1 MECPRLPCRLFCL
14 TVVVALTSAGPL
26 LPTSTSPLTRT
37 PDGDGTNT
45 GTPTS
50 GVESGN
56 SSSNSSQHDSPTN
69 LTSTP
74 PPVNSHTT
82 TSSPPRLTRCRY
94 DLTEHVRNENF
105 EVDGENLPML
115 MKQYLV
121 DKSES
126 RCYFTRRD
134 LESVM
139 DPSATSDAIVAFAV
153 GCLNPQGTD
162 VVFMED
168 DEAEELDASSRPA
181 TSGNSS
187 VPSETGSE
195 EQRTGNMSSPY
206 RWYPHAISYLQ
217 TIYCRINLKAVD
229 ILANMSELRVLTVI
243 ANRAWNLSEVVEK
256 PELCRAFRNV
266 VALGILRD
274 WTTSTYLPH
283 LALCADYLH
292 NLVEM
297 DFTNDSLTSFPQVLH
312 TAIPNLRALEMGDN
326 NLTAPVDFPWPPGF
340 ATLPRNMS
348 RTYQFNIHY
357 NFDNSF
363 DMQPNLFRRVYLLNG
378 NRITNLTHFQ
388 FHSDFQYISIERN
401 GLKEIAA
408 DVFDNVPSL
417 QFLSLAH
424 NDLELL
430 PENVF
435 ARLVNL
441 RRLDLQGNKLVSL
454 PTPVFSTVRKL
465 ELLDLGHNHLQ
476 VIQEGLFTRLQELTR
491 VSLKNNQIVE
501 VRKEAF
507 TTHAVKLKQLEL
519 QHNPLRTF
527 PVIVLLLRGL
537 LHTYLDYTNIQV
549 LDFVDISSQTTLSVL
564 ADALK
569 NPTTGEFVNVR
580 ENPDFQKIISLKNSQ
595 LRSVALYNES
605 RETTGIFLLVIQHF
619 TIQLDGSPLAC
630 DCHIL
635 NVTHTLQEW
644 KENKILTGNEAC
656 LEGWQC
662 AWPSELSGKPVA
674 VLRDEETY
682 CPLKEEDGGG
692 QSSCPEGC
700 ECYVRTKVH
709 TVIVDCQSGGLTS
722 LPETVPD
729 RTQELWLQNNT
740 IQSLERRPYLTHLT
754 SLKLTSNN
762 VKDLPMDVLLQMPD
776 LKVLHLDDNW
786 LTDLKP
792 DFARLEQ
799 LKEVRLAGNPFRCD
813 CTTLWLKGW
822 ILEHQRV
829 LEDWPAIKCTT
840 EEDDGHVFT
849 SVPDQQF
856 VCKVPATLS
865 QLALPVAVPVTF
877 AFLLLTLAVLTF
889 LQRRRLK
896 VLLYI
901 HTGYHPFDRDP
912 PDHQALYDVTVVCDV
927 AARAWVLRHVIETLE
942 EEEAD
947 GGTRYKVFFYSRDAF
962 LGFTTSENVR
972 HCVRNSKR
980 MVVALGAG
988 WARDELL
995 VTAVHEAL
1003 AKCLK
1008 DMPHFL
1014 TVLLHHLLVKDID
1027 DSVSKEL
1034 HHYVHRGRY
1043 ISTEDKH
1050 FAKRLL
1056 YEMPHVKATRKKE
1069 KKAHPEKVAAKRP
1082 KKYTKDKDP
1091 GPIPMCD
1098 IVAVAENEE
1107 NMQVEEVGRNRDSVG
1122 EGEGVYVRQVSEHEV
1137 DVDLRQSGAEQYNI
1151 AIMDRQHHNQQPPAG
1166 DNNDDESDE
1175 DNNAYAA
1182 AEDVADDRHND
1193 GDMNDNE
1200 APHHHHHHHPA
1211 GLENQVSVES
1221 ARSQQPRSIFVWY
1234 AQDDLPFVLKNIVE
1248 PLERRG
1254 HACILEDRDF
1264 LPGAAIQE
1272 NIVQAVESSTRC
1284 ILVLSDRTGGNDW
1297 FHFTFHVAFD
1307 RHLQA
1312 RDHRVALVS
1321 REGMEVGRFPDEVQQ
1336 VIRSSC
1342 LLSEGDPWF
1351 WKRLNTFVHL
1361 DQAEL

>member
-45 GTPTS
+45 GTPIS

-56 SSSNSSQHDSPTN
+56 SSSSSSQHNSPTN
-69 LTSTP
+69 LTSRP

-94 DLTEHVRNENF
+94 DLTEYADNTYY
-105 EVDGENLPML
+105 EVDGESLPLLLKLYQMA
-115 MKQYLV
+115 QN
-121 DKSES
+121 ES
-126 RCYFTRRD
+126 RCYLSRRD
-134 LESVM
+134 LESMM
-139 DPSATSDAIVAFAV
+139 DPSATSDAIVAFLMY
-153 GCLNPQGTD
+153 CPNPQGTD
-162 VVFMED
+162 VAFMED
-168 DEAEELDASSRPA
+168 YEAADLDASSRPA

-187 VPSETGSE
+187 LPSGTGSK
-195 EQRTGNMSSPY
+195 EQRAGNTSSPF
-206 RWYPHAISYLQ
+206 RWYPHAMSYFL
-217 TIYCRINLKAVD
+217 TADCRVNLKAVD
-229 ILANMSELRVLTVI
+229 IVANMSELRWLVLS
-243 ANRAWNLSEVVEK
+243 ANKAWNLSEMVEK

-266 VALGILRD
+266 VALVIMRD

-283 LALCADYLH
+283 LALCENYLH
-292 NLVEM
+292 SLVELHL
-297 DFTNDSLTSFPQVLH
+297 TNDSLTSFPQMLH
-312 TAIPNLRALEMGDN
+312 SAVPNLRTLMIDDN
-326 NLTAPVDFPWPPGF
+326 NLTAPVDFPWPSGF
-340 ATLPRNMS
+340 TKLPRNMS
-348 RTYQFNIHY
+348 RTKHVNIKY
-357 NFDNSF
+357 SFGNSI
-363 DMQPNLFRRVYLLNG
+363 DINPYMFRRIYLMNG

-424 NDLELL
+424 NDLESL

-465 ELLDLGHNHLQ
+465 KRLDLGHNHLQ
-476 VIQEGLFTRLQELTR
+476 VIQEGLFTSLQELTR
-491 VSLKNNQIVE
+491 ISLKNNQIVE
-501 VRKEAF
+501 IRKEAF
-507 TTHAVKLKQLEL
+507 TNHAVKLQRLEL

-527 PVIVLLLRGL
+527 PVIVFLLRSL
-537 LHTYLDYTNIQV
+537 LYTYLDQTHIQV
-549 LDFVDISSQTTLSVL
+549 LDFVDIGRQTNMSLLLSNEKL
-564 ADALK
+564 
-569 NPTTGEFVNVR
+569 E
-580 ENPDFQKIISLKNSQ
+580 FQKIISLKNSQ
-595 LRSVALYNES
+595 LRSVVVNTES
-605 RETTGIFLLVIQHF
+605 VEILGIFHLAIQHF

-635 NVTHTLQEW
+635 NVTHTLREW
-644 KENKILTGNEAC
+644 KENKLLTGNEAC
-656 LEGWQC
+656 LKEWRC
-662 AWPSELSGKPVA
+662 AWPPELSGKPVA
-674 VLRDEETY
+674 VLKDEETY
-682 CPLKEEDGGG
+682 CPLKEEAISGQDGSE

-709 TVIVDCQSGGLTS
+709 TVIVDCQNGGLTS

-762 VKDLPMDVLLQMPD
+762 VKDLSIDVLLQMPD

-822 ILEHQRV
+822 ILEHQRI

-877 AFLLLTLAVLTF
+877 AFLLLTLAVLAF

-942 EEEAD
+942 EVGD
-947 GGTRYKVFFYSRDAF
+947 GMRYKVFFYSRDAF
-962 LGFTTSENVR
+962 LGFTTAENVR

-1014 TVLLHHLLVKDID
+1014 TVLLHRLPVKDID
-1027 DSVSKEL
+1027 DSDNKEL
-1034 HHYVHRGRY
+1034 RQYVHRGRY

-1050 FAKRLL
+1050 FPKKLL
-1056 YEMPHVKATRKKE
+1056 YEMPHVKA
-1069 KKAHPEKVAAKRP
+1069 AS
-1082 KKYTKDKDP
+1082 KDA
-1091 GPIPMCD
+1091 GPSRIPMCN
-1098 IVAVAENEE
+1098 VTTVAENEQ
-1107 NMQVEEVGRNRDSVG
+1107 MEEVKRNRDNPG
-1122 EGEGVYVRQVSEHEV
+1122 AWKGVYVRQVSEHDV
-1137 DVDLRQSGAEQYNI
+1137 DVSLRHCGAEQ
-1151 AIMDRQHHNQQPPAG
+1151 HNQHPLSR
-1166 DNNDDESDE
+1166 DNNDGEMNE
-1175 DNNAYAA
+1175 DNNADAA
-1182 AEDVADDRHND
+1182 AEDGADDSQNK
-1193 GDMNDNE
+1193 GDMNDNV

-1211 GLENQVSVES
+1211 DVENQVSVES
-1221 ARSQQPRSIFVWY
+1221 VRSQQPRSIFVWY
-1234 AQDDLPFVLKNIVE
+1234 AQDDLPFVLKNIVQ

-1351 WKRLNTFVHL
+1351 WKRLHTFVHL
-1361 DQAEL
+1361 DRAEL